1 MYGYIY
7 ETTNLINGK
16 KYIGKHKSSKFDEN
30 YYGSGTYL
38 KNAIEKY
45 GKENFKV
52 RILEKLDDFDNK
64 EGLKYLAERETYYI
78 EKYNAV
84 KDKNYYNMS
93 YGNEQEGWYSINKAR
108 KENPDY
114 YKEHHWSKTGKY
126 NPKNRKYSKEEI
138 EGFKNRHWSKL
149 GHSIW
154 NKGIKIP
161 KEQQTEHQKNFGPIC
176 KGTIWIN
183 DNKKNKRIQL
193 KELDYY
199 LTLGWQKG
207 RKLSQEHIENLKGHI
222 PWNKGLKLK

>member
-1 MYGYIY
+1 MFGYIY

-16 KYIGKHKSSKFDEN
+16 KYIGKHKSSKFDN
-30 YYGSGTYL
+30 KYYGSGVAL
-38 KNAIEKY
+38 NQDIEKY
-45 GKENFKV
+45 GKENFSIK
-52 RILEKLDDFDNK
+52 IIEEISDDKDY
-64 EGLKYLAERETYYI
+64 KYLSERECSWI
-78 EKYNAV
+78 EATNAV
-84 KDKNYYNMS
+84 KSDKYYNNS
-93 YGNEQEGWYSINKAR
+93 YGGENEGWQGINKAR

-114 YKEHHWSKTGKY
+114 YKKHHWSKTGKY

-149 GHSIW
+149 GYSVW
-154 NKGIKIP
+154 NKGVLIP

-183 DNKKNKRIQL
+183 NNKINKRIQS

-199 LTLGWQKG
+199 LNLGWQKG
-207 RKLSQEHIENLKGHI
+207 RKLSQEHIKNLKGHI

>member
-1 MYGYIY
+1 MFGYIY

-16 KYIGKHKSSKFDEN
+16 KYIGKHKSSKFDKS
-30 YYGSGTYL
+30 YYGSGIYL

-149 GHSIW
+149 GYSVW
-154 NKGIKIP
+154 NKGVLIP
-161 KEQQTEHQKNFGPIC
+161 KEQQT
-176 KGTIWIN
+176 
-183 DNKKNKRIQL
+183 
-193 KELDYY
+193 
-199 LTLGWQKG
+199 
-207 RKLSQEHIENLKGHI
+207 
-222 PWNKGLKLK
+222 